1 MKNEYSPLVKQAW
14 RQLKNQ
20 GYNISMDKLFRLLF
34 SDGEIDENGE
44 PTQAAFDN
52 GYVESVPINSPEGR
66 HELLAQFKDAN
77 PLYRDIDDSHF
88 LVTEDGTLG
97 IDEFGQRIVANR
109 IANDPN
115 YLKTS
120 RDSARL
126 LLHLLDSEKR
136 EEDQR
141 NDHD

>member
-20 GYNISMDKLFRLLF
+20 GYDISMDKLFRLLF

-52 GYVESVPINSPEGR
+52 GYVESVPITSPGGR
-66 HELLAQFKDAN
+66 HELLAQFKDAY

-88 LVTEDGTLG
+88 LVTEDALG

-115 YLKTS
+115 YLKASQDT
-120 RDSARL
+120 ARL
-126 LLHLLDSEKR
+126 LLHMLDSEKR